1 VRILYVCSDYGVPV
15 YGHKGASVHL
25 RALARALADLGHPV
39 CVLAPS
45 AERVGNPEFDLPV
58 RTLEQGAD
66 LPLHLDALR
75 QVDRRLG
82 RMPSGHAARLTQEVR
97 TLLYNEAV
105 AGAAEAVADLQPDLV
120 YERYALFGYGG
131 RELAR
136 RLGVPHLLEVNA
148 PLVDEQASARGL
160 HLHDIALAIERRLWS
175 ESDAL
180 LVVSARLREHA
191 LAAGA
196 APARI
201 QVLPNAVDPRAFDSS
216 PAERAARRAALQM
229 GDGPVVGFVGSLKSW
244 HGTDILVQAFAALR
258 RAEPRAFLLLVGDGP
273 MRADLEREATR
284 LGVESAVRFTGAID
298 HARVP
303 EMLAA
308 MDIAVAPYRNA
319 QDFYFSPLKIYE
331 YLAAGL
337 PVVASRIGQ
346 IAELV
351 DAGLVA
357 GAAPDDAESLAA
369 ALAALLADREA
380 AGALAARGRAWVRR
394 HRTWTENARTV
405 AAVAA
410 PLLGM

>member
-1 VRILYVCSDYGVPV
+1 VRILYVCSDFGVPV

-45 AERVGNPEFDLPV
+45 AERVGNLEFDLPV
-58 RTLEQGAD
+58 RTLELDAD
-66 LPLHLDALR
+66 RTRSLDALR
-75 QVDRRLG
+75 RVDQRLG
-82 RMPSGHAARLTQEVR
+82 RMPSGHAARLAQEVR
-97 TLLYNEAV
+97 NLLYNEVV
-105 AGAAEAVADLQPDLV
+105 AGAAAAVADVQPDLV

-148 PLVDEQASARGL
+148 PLVHEQANARGL
-160 HLHDIALAIERRLWS
+160 HLHDIALAIERRVWS
-175 ESDAL
+175 EADAL
-180 LVVSARLREHA
+180 LVVSSRLREHA

-196 APARI
+196 APGRI
-201 QVLPNAVDPRAFDSS
+201 HVLPNAVDPRGFESA
-216 PAERAARRAALQM
+216 AAGRAARRAALQL
-229 GDGPVVGFVGSLKSW
+229 GDAPVVGFVGSLKSW
-244 HGTDILVQAFAALR
+244 HGTDVLVHAFAALR
-258 RAEPRAFLLLVGDGP
+258 RADPRVLLLLVGDGP
-273 MRADLEREATR
+273 MRADLEREADR
-284 LGVESAVRFTGAID
+284 LGVAAAVRFTGAID

-308 MDIAVAPYRNA
+308 MDVAVAPYRDA

-357 GAAPDDAESLAA
+357 GAAPDDAGSLAA
-369 ALAALLADREA
+369 ALSGLLADRA
-380 AGALAARGRAWVRR
+380 ASGALAARGRDWVRR